1 MSELRAF
8 SAPGKALLAGG
19 YLVLDPKYEA
29 FVVGLSARMHAVAHP
44 YDSLQESDKFVVR
57 VKSKQ
62 FKDGEWLYSISPKTN
77 FIPVSVSGSKNPF
90 IEKVIAN
97 VFSYFKPSLDDYSS
111 RNLFVI
117 DIFSDDAY
125 HSQEDSVTKHHGNR
139 RLSFHSHRIEEVP
152 KTGLGSS
159 AGLVTVLTTALA
171 SFFVPDLADNVDK
184 YRKMI
189 HNLSQVSHCQ
199 AQGKI
204 GSGFDVAAAAY
215 GSIKYRRFPPA
226 LISNL
231 PEIGTVTYADKLVHL
246 VEEVAWNITI
256 ENNHLPSGL
265 VLWMGDIKSGSET
278 VKLVQKVKK
287 WYDTH
292 TPDSL
297 EVYTELDHANSRF
310 MDGLSELD
318 RLYESHD
325 HYSTQLFESIKR
337 NDSSCQNY
345 SEITHTRDAVAT
357 IRHCF
362 RKITKESGAD
372 IEPPIQTKLLNDCQ
386 ALEGVLTCLIPG
398 AGGYDAIAVIA
409 LQDVDLKAQTAG
421 DERFSKVQWL
431 DVSQADWGV
440 RKEEDPEEYF
450 DK

>member
-44 YDSLQESDKFVVR
+44 YGSLQESDKFEVR

-62 FKDGEWLYSISPKTN
+62 FKDGEWLYHISPKTG
-77 FIPVSVSGSKNPF
+77 FIPVSIGGSKNPF

-97 VFSYFKPSLDDYSS
+97 VFSYFKPNMDDYCN

-125 HSQEDSVTKHHGNR
+125 HSQEDSVTEHRGNR

-171 SFFVPDLADNVDK
+171 SFFVSDLENNVDK
-184 YRKMI
+184 YREVI
-189 HNLSQVSHCQ
+189 HNLSQVAHCQ

-215 GSIKYRRFPPA
+215 GSIRYRRFPPA

-231 PEIGTVTYADKLVHL
+231 PDIGSTTYGSKLAHL
-246 VEEVAWNITI
+246 VDEEDWNITI
-256 ENNHLPSGL
+256 KSNHLPSGL
-265 VLWMGDIKSGSET
+265 TLWMGDIKNGSET
-278 VKLVQKVKK
+278 VKLVQKVKN
-287 WYDTH
+287 WYDSH
-292 TPDSL
+292 MPESL
-297 EVYTELDHANSRF
+297 KIYTELDHANSRF
-310 MDGLSELD
+310 MDGLSKLD
-318 RLYESHD
+318 RLHETHD
-325 HYSTQLFESIKR
+325 DYSDQIFESLER
-337 NDSSCQNY
+337 NDCTCQKY
-345 SEITHTRDAVAT
+345 PEITEVRDAVAT
-357 IRHCF
+357 IRRSF

-372 IEPPIQTKLLNDCQ
+372 IEPPVQTSLLDDCQ
-386 ALEGVLTCLIPG
+386 TLKGVLTCLIPG

-409 LQDVDLKAQTAG
+409 KQDVDLRAQTA
-421 DERFSKVQWL
+421 DDKRFSKVQWL
-431 DVSQADWGV
+431 DVTQADWGV
-440 RKEEDPEEYF
+440 RKEKDPETYL

>member
-1 MSELRAF
+1 MSEFRAF

-29 FVVGLSARMHAVAHP
+29 LAIGLSSRMHAVAYP
-44 YDSLQESDKFVVR
+44 YDSLQKLDKFEVR
-57 VKSKQ
+57 VRSRQ
-62 FKDGEWLYSISPKTN
+62 FKDGEWRYQTSPETG
-77 FIPVSVSGSKNPF
+77 FVPVSVSGSKNPF

-97 VFSYFKPSLDDYSS
+97 VFSYFQPSLDDYCN
-111 RNLFVI
+111 RNLLII

-125 HSQEDSVTKHHGNR
+125 HSQEDSMSKYCSSR
-139 RLSFHSHRIEEVP
+139 RFSFHSHKIEEVP

-171 SFFVPDLADNVDK
+171 SFFVSDLTNNVEQ
-184 YRKMI
+184 YRKVI
-189 HNLSQVSHCQ
+189 HNLSQVAHCQ

-215 GSIKYRRFPPA
+215 GSVRYRRFPPA
-226 LISNL
+226 LISDL
-231 PEIGTVTYADKLVHL
+231 PDIGDAIYADKLAHL
-246 VEEVAWNITI
+246 VDDVDWNITI
-256 ENNHLPSGL
+256 KNNRLPSGL

-287 WYDTH
+287 WYDSH
-292 TPDSL
+292 APESL
-297 EVYTELDHANSRF
+297 EVYTRLDRANCRF
-310 MDGLSELD
+310 MDGLSALD
-318 RLYESHD
+318 RLYDSHD
-325 HYSTQLFESIKR
+325 HYSSQVFESIEK
-337 NDSSCQNY
+337 NDASCQKY
-345 SEITHTRDAVAT
+345 SEVTDIRDAVTT

-372 IEPPIQTKLLNDCQ
+372 IEPPVQTTLLDNCQ
-386 ALEGVLTCLIPG
+386 TLKGVLTCLIPG

-409 LQDVDLKAQTAG
+409 AQGVDLKAQTAS
-421 DERFSKVQWL
+421 DERFSNVQWL

-440 RKEEDPEEYF
+440 RKEMDPEAYL

>member
-44 YDSLQESDKFVVR
+44 YDSLQRSDVFEVR

-62 FKDGEWLYSISPKTN
+62 FKDGEWLYHINPKTG
-77 FIPVSVSGSKNPF
+77 FIPVSISGSKNPF

-97 VFSYFKPSLDDYSS
+97 VFSYFKPNLDDYSN

-125 HSQEDSVTKHHGNR
+125 HSQEDSVTKNHGSR

-171 SFFVPDLADNVDK
+171 SFFVSDLTNNVDK
-184 YRKMI
+184 YRKMV
-189 HNLSQVSHCQ
+189 HNLSQVAHCQ

-215 GSIKYRRFPPA
+215 GSIRYRRFPPA

-231 PEIGTVTYADKLVHL
+231 PDIGSATYTDKLVHL
-246 VEEVAWNITI
+246 VDEADWNITI
-256 ENNHLPSGL
+256 KSNHLPSGL
-265 VLWMGDIKSGSET
+265 TLWMGDIKSGSET
-278 VKLVQKVKK
+278 VKLVQKVKN
-287 WYDTH
+287 WYDSH
-292 TPDSL
+292 LPESL
-297 EVYTELDHANSRF
+297 EVYTELDHANTRF
-310 MDGLSELD
+310 MDGLSRLD
-318 RLYESHD
+318 LLFETHD
-325 HYSTQLFESIKR
+325 DYSKQLFESIER
-337 NDSSCQNY
+337 NDSTCQKY
-345 SEITHTRDAVAT
+345 PEITNVRDAVAT
-357 IRHCF
+357 IRRCF
-362 RKITKESGAD
+362 RRITKESGAD
-372 IEPPIQTKLLNDCQ
+372 IEPSVQTNLLDDCQ
-386 ALEGVLTCLIPG
+386 ILKGVLTCLIPG

-409 LQDVDLKAQTAG
+409 KQDVDLRAQTAD

-431 DVSQADWGV
+431 DVFQADWGV
-440 RKEEDPEEYF
+440 RKENDPETYL